1 MSDYLTRQLQSRAN
15 ISVELNVARDV
26 IQSRTVTFCL
36 VFSGQLG
43 RPSGR
48 RRQPAWL
55 AGAGLN
61 VAAKTWK

>member
-1 MSDYLTRQLQSRAN
+1 MHFADQP
-15 ISVELNVARDV
+15 
-26 IQSRTVTFCL
+26 
-36 VFSGQLG
+36 G
-43 RPSGR
+43 RPPGP